1 MSEISKREVVEILGG
16 KYEIF
21 ELVAHL
27 ITIAN
32 RLTFPKEELH
42 GPEDISDAL
51 DILFEFAPPEEGTI
65 ISPRHFAL
73 TELYQRF
80 QKEKS
85 MSFEFTADTLKAV
98 SRDDIKKKYL
108 LMVLRE
114 FAIFLVKIYGSG
126 SFLQNCI
133 RELSSV
139 RDSQEF
145 SDTVIKKLH
154 EMFGIKDE

>member
-1 MSEISKREVVEILGG
+1 MLGG

-32 RLTFPKEELH
+32 RLTFPEEELH
-42 GPEDISDAL
+42 GLEDISDAL

-98 SRDDIKKKYL
+98 SRDDAKKKYL

-114 FAIFLVKIYGSG
+114 FGIFLVKIYGSG
-126 SFLQNCI
+126 SFVQNCI
-133 RELSSV
+133 RELTSV
-139 RDSQEF
+139 KDTQEY
-145 SDTVIKKLH
+145 SETIVKELRK
-154 EMFGIKDE
+154 MFGIKDH